1 MASACP
7 ECSFLR
13 EEFYYLSKNWHD
25 LGAVDRPV
33 RRQRPEVVM
42 REYLKSCFSRLFA
55 GDLSSFGGPSTEEP
69 VAGQIRAE
77 QICLVL
83 RNSPG
88 MMLAN
93 ACNATVLAIALS
105 QSPDGIYA
113 ALWAAVMVF
122 GSTVSGLKARSSWR
136 VTKPQSVSRG
146 SIHRLVRNAFISGA
160 MWAIVPIGFFEQA
173 NPGGQML
180 MTGLCAGL
188 LAGGAFAFAT
198 IPVAAI
204 GFMGPIFLGSAICI
218 ARAGDFVYLLIA
230 VLVVVYA
237 CVLLRG
243 VFAYSFEFTRRMI
256 AHLETEKAVRQDSL
270 TKLPNRFAFNE
281 RLEGALVRLAGS
293 GEECA
298 VLLLDLDHFKEVN
311 DQLGHLA
318 GDEFLTQLAARLRR
332 CTRDTDFAARIGGDE
347 FGIIAANIT
356 KLDEA
361 FKLAEEIVSTFD
373 HPFLIE
379 GRELVGAASIGI
391 SLAPRDGN
399 TSNDL
404 LKHADVALYRAKKAG
419 PGTVRFF
426 EPGDDASARE
436 RRELQGDLEGAI
448 ERNELFLVYQPFLSL
463 REHRITGFEA
473 LLRWRHPARGLL
485 SPIEFIAL
493 AEESGLIHSI
503 GDWVV
508 RRACKAL
515 SQWPANI
522 RVAVNVSAVQFQ
534 NANILQTFVRAL
546 AEARVTPGRLE
557 IEITESILLSKYD
570 SAPSV
575 LNSLLELGVTVA
587 LDDFGTGYSSLTY
600 LRRLPFS
607 RIKIDQS
614 FVRDMLVQP
623 DCAAIVKSVIG
634 LAQDLQIGVVAEG
647 VESAEQ
653 LDYLGQTNCDEVQGY
668 LIGRPVEADQVL
680 ALLDEQEQNGV
691 KQPALITKFG

>member
-1 MASACP
+1 
-7 ECSFLR
+7 
-13 EEFYYLSKNWHD
+13 
-25 LGAVDRPV
+25 
-33 RRQRPEVVM
+33 M
-42 REYLKSCFSRLFA
+42 REYLKSYFSGLFA
-55 GDLSSFGGPSTEEP
+55 GDLGSFGGPSTQEP

-93 ACNATVLAIALS
+93 SCNATVLAIALWP
-105 QSPDGIYA
+105 SPDGIYA

-122 GSTVSGLKARSSWR
+122 GSTVSGLKAQSSWQ
-136 VTKPQSVSRG
+136 VTKPQSVSRR
-146 SIHRLVRNAFISGA
+146 SIHRLVRNAFVSGG
-160 MWAIVPIGFFEQA
+160 MWAIVPIVFFEQA

-188 LAGGAFAFAT
+188 LAGGAFSFAT
-198 IPVAAI
+198 VPVAAI

-218 ARAGDFVYLLIA
+218 ARAGDFVYVLIA

-281 RLEGALVRLAGS
+281 RLEAALARLAGS

-298 VLLLDLDHFKEVN
+298 LLLLDLDHFKEVN

-318 GDEFLTQLAARLRR
+318 GDEFLTQLADRLRR
-332 CTRDTDFAARIGGDE
+332 CTGDTNFVARIGGDE
-347 FGIIAANIT
+347 FGVIAANIT

-361 FKLAEEIVSTFD
+361 FRLAEEIVASFA
-373 HPFLIE
+373 HPFQID
-379 GRELVGAASIGI
+379 GREIAGAASIGI

-404 LKHADVALYRAKKAG
+404 LKHADVALYRAKKTG
-419 PGTVRFF
+419 SGTIRFF
-426 EPGDDASARE
+426 EPDDDASARE
-436 RRELQGDLEGAI
+436 RRELQRDLEAAI
-448 ERNELFLVYQPFLSL
+448 ERDELFLVYQPFLDL
-463 REHRITGFEA
+463 RDNRVTGFEA
-473 LLRWRHPARGLL
+473 LLRWRHPVRGLVL
-485 SPIEFIAL
+485 PAEFIPI
-493 AEESGLIHSI
+493 AEESGLIHPI
-503 GDWVV
+503 GNWVV
-508 RRACKAL
+508 RQAIEAL
-515 SQWPANI
+515 SHWPADI
-522 RVAVNVSAVQFQ
+522 RVAVNVSAIQFH
-534 NANILQTFVRAL
+534 NANILQTFVSAL
-546 AEARVTPGRLE
+546 ADARVSPRRLE
-557 IEITESILLSKYD
+557 VEITESILLSKYE
-570 SAPSV
+570 SASSV
-575 LNSLLELGVTVA
+575 LNSLLELGVAVA
-587 LDDFGTGYSSLTY
+587 LDDFGTGFSSLTY

-614 FVRDMLVQP
+614 FVRDMLVRP

-634 LAQDLQIGVVAEG
+634 LARDLQISIVAEG

-653 LDYLGQTNCDEVQGY
+653 LDFLRQANCDEVQGY
-668 LIGRPVEADQVL
+668 FIGRPMEAGDVDVVL
-680 ALLDEQEQNGV
+680 GLRDGSTVARTR
-691 KQPALITKFG
+691 PSAKFG

>member
-1 MASACP
+1 M
-7 ECSFLR
+7 
-13 EEFYYLSKNWHD
+13 
-25 LGAVDRPV
+25 
-33 RRQRPEVVM
+33 
-42 REYLKSCFSRLFA
+42 FA
-55 GDLSSFGGPSTEEP
+55 GDLAAFGGPTTDEA

-88 MMLAN
+88 MMVAN
-93 ACNATVLAIALS
+93 ACNATVLAIALWK
-105 QSPDGIYA
+105 SPDGVYA

-122 GSTVSGLKARSSWR
+122 GSTASGLKARSSRR
-136 VTKPQSVSRG
+136 VAKPQSVSRRT
-146 SIHRLVRNAFISGA
+146 IHRLVRNAFILGG
-160 MWAIVPIGFFEQA
+160 MWAIVPLSFFEHA

-180 MTGLCAGL
+180 MTALCAGM

-198 IPVAAI
+198 IPIAAI

-218 ARAGDFVYLLIA
+218 ARNGDFVYVLIA
-230 VLVVVYA
+230 VLVISYA

-281 RLEGALVRLAGS
+281 SLEAALLRLASS

-298 VLLLDLDHFKEVN
+298 VLLLDLDRFKEVN
-311 DQLGHLA
+311 DQLGHVG
-318 GDEFLTQLAARLRR
+318 GDEFLTQLAVRLRR
-332 CTRDTDFAARIGGDE
+332 CTRETDIIARIGGDE
-347 FGIIAANIT
+347 FGLIAANIT

-373 HPFLIE
+373 QPFLIE
-379 GRELVGAASIGI
+379 GREIIGTASVGI
-391 SLAPRDGN
+391 SLAPRDGK
-399 TSNDL
+399 SANDL

-419 PGTVRFF
+419 PRTVRFF
-426 EPGDDASARE
+426 EPSDDASARE
-436 RRELQGDLEGAI
+436 RRALQSDLELAI
-448 ERNELFLVYQPFLSL
+448 ERDELFLVYQPFLDL
-463 REHRITGFEA
+463 RENRITGFEA
-473 LLRWRHPARGLL
+473 LLRWRHPVRGLV
-485 SPIEFIAL
+485 SPLEFIAL
-493 AEESGLIHSI
+493 AEETGLIHSI

-534 NANILQTFVRAL
+534 NANILQTFVSAL
-546 AEARVTPGRLE
+546 AEARVAPGRLE

-570 SAPSV
+570 SAASV

-600 LRRLPFS
+600 LRKLPFS

-634 LAQDLQIGVVAEG
+634 LAQDLKISVVAEG

-653 LDYLGQTNCDEVQGY
+653 LDYLRQSNCDEVQGY
-668 LIGRPVEADQVL
+668 LIGRAMAANQVL
-680 ALLDEQEQNGV
+680 ALLDEYQQSGV
-691 KQPALITKFG
+691 TQPGLMTKFG

>member
-1 MASACP
+1 
-7 ECSFLR
+7 
-13 EEFYYLSKNWHD
+13 
-25 LGAVDRPV
+25 
-33 RRQRPEVVM
+33 M
-42 REYLKSCFSRLFA
+42 RKDIRSYFSGLFA
-55 GDLSSFGGPSTEEP
+55 GNLASFGGPSADEA

-83 RNSPG
+83 RNSPS
-88 MMLAN
+88 MMVAN
-93 ACNATVLAIALS
+93 ACNATVLGIALWK
-105 QSPDGIYA
+105 SPDGIYA

-122 GSTVSGLKARSSWR
+122 GSTISGLKARSSWR
-136 VTKPQSVSRG
+136 VTKPQSVSRH

-160 MWAIVPIGFFEQA
+160 MWAVVPISFFEQA
-173 NPGGQML
+173 SPGGQML

-218 ARAGDFVYLLIA
+218 ARSGDFVYLLIA

-281 RLEGALVRLAGS
+281 GLEGALVKLAGS
-293 GEECA
+293 GEKFA
-298 VLLLDLDHFKEVN
+298 VLLFDLDGFKKVN
-311 DQLGHLA
+311 DQLGHPA
-318 GDEFLTQLAARLRR
+318 GDDFLTQLAVRLRR
-332 CTRDTDFAARIGGDE
+332 CTRDSDIIARIGGDE
-347 FGIIAANIT
+347 FGLIGANIT

-361 FKLAEEIVSTFD
+361 FKLAEEIVSIFD

-379 GRELVGAASIGI
+379 GREIAGAASVGI

-399 TSNDL
+399 TSDDL
-404 LKHADVALYRAKKAG
+404 LKHSDVALYRAKKAG
-419 PGTVRFF
+419 PGTIRFF
-426 EPGDDASARE
+426 EPSDDASARE
-436 RRELQGDLEGAI
+436 RRALQLDLEAAI
-448 ERNELFLVYQPFLSL
+448 ERDELFLVYQPFLDL
-463 REHRITGFEA
+463 RENRITGFEA
-473 LLRWRHPARGLL
+473 LLRWRHPVRGLI
-485 SPIEFIAL
+485 SPIEFVAL
-493 AEESGLIHSI
+493 AEQSGLIHSI

-508 RRACKAL
+508 RRACKTL
-515 SQWPANI
+515 SEWPGNI

-534 NANILQTFVRAL
+534 NANLLQTFVSAL

-600 LRRLPFS
+600 LRRLPFR

-634 LAQDLQIGVVAEG
+634 LAQDLQISVVAEG
-647 VESAEQ
+647 VESIEQ
-653 LDYLGQTNCDEVQGY
+653 LAYLRQTNCDEVQGY
-668 LIGRPVEADQVL
+668 LIGRPMEPNQVL
-680 ALLDEQEQNGV
+680 ALLDEAEQNGV
-691 KQPALITKFG
+691 KGPALITKFG

>member
-1 MASACP
+1 
-7 ECSFLR
+7 
-13 EEFYYLSKNWHD
+13 
-25 LGAVDRPV
+25 
-33 RRQRPEVVM
+33 
-42 REYLKSCFSRLFA
+42 LFA
-55 GDLSSFGGPSTEEP
+55 GDLAAFGGPSTDEA

-88 MMLAN
+88 MMAAN
-93 ACNATVLAIALS
+93 ACNATVLAIALWK
-105 QSPDGIYA
+105 SPDGIYA
-113 ALWAAVMVF
+113 ALWSAVMAF
-122 GSTVSGLKARSSWR
+122 GSTLSGLKARSSWR
-136 VTKPQSVSRG
+136 VTKPQSVSRAT
-146 SIHRLVRNAFISGA
+146 IHRLVRNAFILGG
-160 MWAIVPIGFFEQA
+160 MWAIVPISFFEHA

-180 MTGLCAGL
+180 MTGLCAGM

-218 ARAGDFVYLLIA
+218 ARSGDFVYWLIA
-230 VLVVVYA
+230 ILVIVYA
-237 CVLLRG
+237 CVLLRV

-281 RLEGALVRLAGS
+281 GLETALLRLASS

-298 VLLLDLDHFKEVN
+298 VLLLDLDRFKEVN

-332 CTRDTDFAARIGGDE
+332 CTRDTDIVARIGGDE
-347 FGIIAANIT
+347 FGLIAGNIT

-361 FKLAEEIVSTFD
+361 FKLAEEIISTFD

-379 GRELVGAASIGI
+379 GHEIIGAASIGI
-391 SLAPRDGN
+391 SLAPRDGK
-399 TSNDL
+399 TANDL

-419 PGTVRFF
+419 SGTIRFF
-426 EPGDDASARE
+426 EPSDDASARE
-436 RRELQGDLEGAI
+436 RRALQLDLEAAI
-448 ERNELFLVYQPFLSL
+448 ERDELFLVYQPFLDL
-463 REHRITGFEA
+463 RENRITGFEA
-473 LLRWRHPARGLL
+473 LLRWRHPARGLV
-485 SPIEFIAL
+485 SPPEFIAL

-503 GDWVV
+503 GDWAV
-508 RRACKAL
+508 RSACKAL

-570 SAPSV
+570 SAASV
-575 LNSLLELGVTVA
+575 LYSLLELGVTVA

-623 DCAAIVKSVIG
+623 DCAAIVKSVIA

-647 VESAEQ
+647 VESTEQ
-653 LDYLGQTNCDEVQGY
+653 LDYLRQTNCDEVQGY
-668 LIGRPVEADQVL
+668 LIGRPVEANQVL
-680 ALLDEQEQNGV
+680 ALLDEHGQNGV
-691 KQPALITKFG
+691 TQPALVTKFG

>member
-1 MASACP
+1 
-7 ECSFLR
+7 
-13 EEFYYLSKNWHD
+13 
-25 LGAVDRPV
+25 
-33 RRQRPEVVM
+33 
-42 REYLKSCFSRLFA
+42 LFA
-55 GDLSSFGGPSTEEP
+55 GDLAAFGGPSTDEA

-88 MMLAN
+88 MMAAN
-93 ACNATVLAIALS
+93 ACNATVLAIALWK
-105 QSPDGIYA
+105 SPDGIYA
-113 ALWAAVMVF
+113 ALWSAVMAF
-122 GSTVSGLKARSSWR
+122 GSTLSGLKARSSWR

-146 SIHRLVRNAFISGA
+146 TIHRLVRNAFILGG
-160 MWAIVPIGFFEQA
+160 MWAIVPISFFEQA

-180 MTGLCAGL
+180 MTGLCAGM

-218 ARAGDFVYLLIA
+218 ARSGDFVYWLIA
-230 VLVVVYA
+230 ILVIVYA
-237 CVLLRG
+237 CVLLRV

-281 RLEGALVRLAGS
+281 SLETALARLVS
-293 GEECA
+293 NGEQCA
-298 VLLLDLDHFKEVN
+298 VLLLDLDRFKEVN

-318 GDEFLTQLAARLRR
+318 GDEFLTQLATRLRR
-332 CTRDTDFAARIGGDE
+332 STRDTDIAARIGGDE
-347 FGIIAANIT
+347 FGLIATNIT

-361 FKLAEEIVSTFD
+361 FKLAEEIISTFD
-373 HPFLIE
+373 HPFLVE
-379 GRELVGAASIGI
+379 GHEIVGAASIGI
-391 SLAPRDGN
+391 SLAPRDGK
-399 TSNDL
+399 TPNDL

-419 PGTVRFF
+419 SGTIRFF
-426 EPGDDASARE
+426 EPSDDASARE
-436 RRELQGDLEGAI
+436 RRALQLDLGAAI
-448 ERNELFLVYQPFLSL
+448 ERDQLFLLYQPFFDL
-463 REHRITGFEA
+463 RENRITGFEA
-473 LLRWRHPARGLL
+473 LVRWHHPARGLV
-485 SPIEFIAL
+485 SPLEFIAL

-508 RRACKAL
+508 RGACKAL
-515 SQWPANI
+515 AQLPANI

-546 AEARVTPGRLE
+546 AESRVSPGRLE

-570 SAPSV
+570 SAASV
-575 LNSLLELGVTVA
+575 LNALLELGVTVA

-623 DCAAIVKSVIG
+623 DCAAIVKSVIA
-634 LAQDLQIGVVAEG
+634 LAQDLKIGVVAEG

-653 LDYLGQTNCDEVQGY
+653 LEYLRQTHCDEVQGY
-668 LIGRPVEADQVL
+668 LIGRPVEANQAL
-680 ALLDEQEQNGV
+680 ASLDVQNGIT
-691 KQPALITKFG
+691 QPSLVMKLG

>member
-1 MASACP
+1 
-7 ECSFLR
+7 
-13 EEFYYLSKNWHD
+13 
-25 LGAVDRPV
+25 
-33 RRQRPEVVM
+33 
-42 REYLKSCFSRLFA
+42 
-55 GDLSSFGGPSTEEP
+55 

-93 ACNATVLAIALS
+93 ACNATVLAIALWK
-105 QSPDGIYA
+105 SPDGIYA

-122 GSTVSGLKARSSWR
+122 GSALSGLKARSSWR
-136 VTKPQSVSRG
+136 VTKPQSVSRRT
-146 SIHRLVRNAFISGA
+146 IHRLVRNAFILGG
-160 MWAIVPIGFFEQA
+160 MWAVVPVSFFEHA

-180 MTGLCAGL
+180 MTALCAGM

-218 ARAGDFVYLLIA
+218 ARNGDFVYLLIA
-230 VLVVVYA
+230 VLVVSYA

-281 RLEGALVRLAGS
+281 SLEAALVRLAAS
-293 GEECA
+293 GEEFA

-332 CTRDTDFAARIGGDE
+332 CTRDSDIVARIGGDE
-347 FGIIAANIT
+347 FGLIAANIT
-356 KLDEA
+356 RLDEV
-361 FKLAEEIVSTFD
+361 FELAREIISSFEA
-373 HPFLIE
+373 PFLIE
-379 GRELVGAASIGI
+379 GHEIVGAASIGI
-391 SLAPRDGN
+391 SLAPRDGK
-399 TSNDL
+399 TPNDV

-419 PGTVRFF
+419 PGTIRFF
-426 EPGDDASARE
+426 EPSDDASARE
-436 RRELQGDLEGAI
+436 RRALQVDLEAAI
-448 ERNELFLVYQPFLSL
+448 ERDELFLVYQPFLDL
-463 REHRITGFEA
+463 RENRITGFEA
-473 LLRWRHPARGLL
+473 LLRWRHSVRGLV
-485 SPIEFIAL
+485 SPLEFIAL
-493 AEESGLIHSI
+493 AEESGLIHPI

-508 RRACKAL
+508 RRACQAL
-515 SQWPANI
+515 AQWPANI

-534 NANILQTFVRAL
+534 NANILQTFVKAL
-546 AEARVTPGRLE
+546 ADSRVAPGRLE

-570 SAPSV
+570 SAASV

-623 DCAAIVKSVIG
+623 DCAAIVKSVIA
-634 LAQDLQIGVVAEG
+634 LARDLGIGVVAEG
-647 VESAEQ
+647 VESTEQ
-653 LDYLGQTNCDEVQGY
+653 LDYLRQTNCDEVQGY
-668 LIGRPVEADQVL
+668 LIGRPVQANDVL
-680 ALLDEQEQNGV
+680 ALLGDHAQNGV
-691 KQPALITKFG
+691 TQSTRVTKFG

>member
-1 MASACP
+1 
-7 ECSFLR
+7 
-13 EEFYYLSKNWHD
+13 
-25 LGAVDRPV
+25 
-33 RRQRPEVVM
+33 
-42 REYLKSCFSRLFA
+42 LFA
-55 GDLSSFGGPSTEEP
+55 GDLAAFGGPSKDEA

-88 MMLAN
+88 MMAAN
-93 ACNATVLAIALS
+93 ACNATVLAIALWK
-105 QSPDGIYA
+105 SPDGIYA
-113 ALWAAVMVF
+113 ALWSAVMAF
-122 GSTVSGLKARSSWR
+122 GSTLSGLKARSSWR
-136 VTKPQSVSRG
+136 VTKPQSVSRAT
-146 SIHRLVRNAFISGA
+146 IHRLVRNAFILGG
-160 MWAIVPIGFFEQA
+160 MWAIVPISFFEHA

-180 MTGLCAGL
+180 MTGLCAGM

-218 ARAGDFVYLLIA
+218 ARSGDFVYWLIA
-230 VLVVVYA
+230 ILVIVYA
-237 CVLLRG
+237 CVLLRV

-281 RLEGALVRLAGS
+281 GLETALLRLASS

-298 VLLLDLDHFKEVN
+298 VLLLDLDRFKEVN

-332 CTRDTDFAARIGGDE
+332 CTRDADIVARIGGDE
-347 FGIIAANIT
+347 FGLIAGNIT

-361 FKLAEEIVSTFD
+361 FKLAEEIISTFD

-379 GRELVGAASIGI
+379 GHEIIGAASIGI
-391 SLAPRDGN
+391 SLAPRDGK
-399 TSNDL
+399 TANDL

-419 PGTVRFF
+419 SGTIRFF
-426 EPGDDASARE
+426 EPSDDASARE
-436 RRELQGDLEGAI
+436 RRALQLDLEAAI
-448 ERNELFLVYQPFLSL
+448 ERDELFLVYQPFLDL
-463 REHRITGFEA
+463 RENRITGFEA
-473 LLRWRHPARGLL
+473 LLRWRHPARGLV
-485 SPIEFIAL
+485 SPPEFIAL

-503 GDWVV
+503 GDWAV
-508 RRACKAL
+508 RSACKAL

-570 SAPSV
+570 SAASV
-575 LNSLLELGVTVA
+575 LYSLLELGVTVA

-623 DCAAIVKSVIG
+623 DCAAIVKSVIA

-647 VESAEQ
+647 VESTEQ
-653 LDYLGQTNCDEVQGY
+653 LDYLRQTNCDEVQGY
-668 LIGRPVEADQVL
+668 LIGRPVEANQVL
-680 ALLDEQEQNGV
+680 ALLDEHGQNGV
-691 KQPALITKFG
+691 TQPALVTKFG

>member
-1 MASACP
+1 MP
-7 ECSFLR
+7 E
-13 EEFYYLSKNWHD
+13 N
-25 LGAVDRPV
+25 
-33 RRQRPEVVM
+33 
-42 REYLKSCFSRLFA
+42 LKSYFSRLFA
-55 GDLSSFGGPSTEEP
+55 GDLGAFGGPSTEEG

-93 ACNATVLAIALS
+93 ACNATVLAIALWK
-105 QSPDGIYA
+105 SPDGIYA

-122 GSTVSGLKARSSWR
+122 GSTLSGFKARSSWR
-136 VTKPQSVSRG
+136 VTKPQSVSRRTM
-146 SIHRLVRNAFISGA
+146 HRLARNASILGG
-160 MWAIVPIGFFEQA
+160 MWAIVPIVFFGPA
-173 NPGGQML
+173 NAGGQIL
-180 MTGLCAGL
+180 MTALCAGM

-204 GFMGPIFLGSAICI
+204 GFMGPLFLGSAICI
-218 ARAGDFVYLLIA
+218 ARNGDFVYLLIA

-243 VFAYSFEFTRRMI
+243 VLAYSFEFTRRMI

-281 RLEGALVRLAGS
+281 SLETALVRLASS

-298 VLLLDLDHFKEVN
+298 VLLLDLDRFKDVN
-311 DQLGHLA
+311 DQLGHPA
-318 GDEFLTQLAARLRR
+318 GDEFLSQLAVRLRR
-332 CTRDTDFAARIGGDE
+332 CTRDPDFVARIGGDE
-347 FGIIAANIT
+347 FGLIAAKIT

-361 FKLAEEIVSTFD
+361 FKRAEEIVSIFD

-379 GRELVGAASIGI
+379 GREIVGGASIGI
-391 SLAPRDGN
+391 SLAPRDGD

-419 PGTVRFF
+419 SGAIRFF
-426 EPGDDASARE
+426 EPSDDASARE
-436 RRELQGDLEGAI
+436 RRELRRDLEVAI
-448 ERNELFLVYQPFLSL
+448 ERNELFLVYQPFLDL
-463 REHRITGFEA
+463 RENRVTGFEA
-473 LLRWRHPARGLL
+473 LLRWRHPVRGLI
-485 SPIEFIAL
+485 SPAEFIPI

-503 GDWVV
+503 GNWVV
-508 RRACKAL
+508 RRASEAL

-522 RVAVNVSAVQFQ
+522 RVAVNASAVQFQ
-534 NANILQTFVRAL
+534 NATILQTFVSAL
-546 AEARVTPGRLE
+546 ADAQVSPQRLE
-557 IEITESILLSKYD
+557 IEITESILLSKYE
-570 SAPSV
+570 SASSV

-587 LDDFGTGYSSLTY
+587 LDDFGTGFSSLTY
-600 LRRLPFS
+600 LRKLPFS

-614 FVRDMLVQP
+614 FVRDMLIRP

-634 LAQDLQIGVVAEG
+634 LARDLQISIVAEG

-653 LDYLGQTNCDEVQGY
+653 LNFLRQANCDEVQGNF
-668 LIGRPVEADQVL
+668 IGRPVEAGHVL
-680 ALLDEQEQNGV
+680 AFLGRHGENDVGWRRPNAKVG
-691 KQPALITKFG
+691 

>member
-1 MASACP
+1 
-7 ECSFLR
+7 
-13 EEFYYLSKNWHD
+13 
-25 LGAVDRPV
+25 
-33 RRQRPEVVM
+33 M
-42 REYLKSCFSRLFA
+42 RTYLKSYFSRLFA
-55 GDLSSFGGPSTEEP
+55 GDLAAFGGPSTDEA

-88 MMLAN
+88 MMAAN
-93 ACNATVLAIALS
+93 ACNATVLAIALWK
-105 QSPDGIYA
+105 SPDGIYA
-113 ALWAAVMVF
+113 ALWSAVMAF
-122 GSTVSGLKARSSWR
+122 GSTLSGLKARSSWR
-136 VTKPQSVSRG
+136 VTKPQSVSRAT
-146 SIHRLVRNAFISGA
+146 IHRLVRNAFILGG
-160 MWAIVPIGFFEQA
+160 MWAIVPISFFEHA

-180 MTGLCAGL
+180 MTGLCAGM

-218 ARAGDFVYLLIA
+218 ARSGDFVYWLIA
-230 VLVVVYA
+230 VLVIVYA
-237 CVLLRG
+237 CVLLRV

-281 RLEGALVRLAGS
+281 SLETALVRLAGS
-293 GEECA
+293 GEEFA
-298 VLLLDLDHFKEVN
+298 ILLLDLDRFKEVN

-318 GDEFLTQLAARLRR
+318 GDEFLTQLAGRLRR
-332 CTRDTDFAARIGGDE
+332 CTRDSDIVARIGGDE
-347 FGIIAANIT
+347 FGLIAANVT

-361 FKLAEEIVSTFD
+361 FKLAEEIIASFN
-373 HPFLIE
+373 HPFLVE
-379 GRELVGAASIGI
+379 GHEIVGAAGIGI
-391 SLAPRDGN
+391 SLAPRDG
-399 TSNDL
+399 TTPNDL

-419 PGTVRFF
+419 PGTIRFF
-426 EPGDDASARE
+426 ERSDDASARE
-436 RRELQGDLEGAI
+436 RRALQLDLETAI
-448 ERNELFLVYQPFLSL
+448 EKDELFLVYQPFLNL
-463 REHRITGFEA
+463 RENRITGFEA
-473 LLRWRHPARGLL
+473 LLRWRHPARGLV
-485 SPIEFIAL
+485 SPLEFIAL

-515 SQWPANI
+515 SQWPVNI

-546 AEARVTPGRLE
+546 AEARVAPRRLE

-570 SAPSV
+570 SAASV
-575 LNSLLELGVTVA
+575 LNALLELGVTVA

-614 FVRDMLVQP
+614 FVRDMLAQP
-623 DCAAIVKSVIG
+623 DCAAIVKSVVA
-634 LAQDLQIGVVAEG
+634 LAQDLKIGVVAEG
-647 VESAEQ
+647 VESTEQ
-653 LDYLGQTNCDEVQGY
+653 LDYLRQTNCDEVQGY
-668 LIGRPVEADQVL
+668 LIGRAVEADQVL
-680 ALLDEQEQNGV
+680 ALLDGHEQNDIAP
-691 KQPALITKFG
+691 PALAAKFG

>member
-1 MASACP
+1 
-7 ECSFLR
+7 
-13 EEFYYLSKNWHD
+13 
-25 LGAVDRPV
+25 V
-33 RRQRPEVVM
+33 RT
-42 REYLKSCFSRLFA
+42 YLKSYFSRLFA
-55 GDLSSFGGPSTEEP
+55 GDLAAFGGPSTDEA

-88 MMLAN
+88 MMAAN
-93 ACNATVLAIALS
+93 ACNATVLAIALWK
-105 QSPDGIYA
+105 SPDGIYA
-113 ALWAAVMVF
+113 ALWSAVMAF
-122 GSTVSGLKARSSWR
+122 GSTLSGLKARSSWR
-136 VTKPQSVSRG
+136 VTKPQSVSRAT
-146 SIHRLVRNAFISGA
+146 IHRLVRNAFILGG
-160 MWAIVPIGFFEQA
+160 MWAIVPISFFEHA

-180 MTGLCAGL
+180 MTGLCAGM

-218 ARAGDFVYLLIA
+218 ARSGDFVYWLIA
-230 VLVVVYA
+230 ILVIVYA
-237 CVLLRG
+237 CVLLRV

-281 RLEGALVRLAGS
+281 GLETALLRLASS

-298 VLLLDLDHFKEVN
+298 VLLLDLDRFKEVN

-332 CTRDTDFAARIGGDE
+332 CTRDADIVARIGGDE
-347 FGIIAANIT
+347 FGLIAGNIT

-361 FKLAEEIVSTFD
+361 FKLAEEIISTFD

-379 GRELVGAASIGI
+379 GHEIIGAASIGI
-391 SLAPRDGN
+391 SLAPRDGK
-399 TSNDL
+399 TANDL

-419 PGTVRFF
+419 SGTIRFF
-426 EPGDDASARE
+426 EPSDDASARE
-436 RRELQGDLEGAI
+436 RRALQLDLEAAI
-448 ERNELFLVYQPFLSL
+448 ERDELFLVYQPFLDL
-463 REHRITGFEA
+463 RENRITGFEA
-473 LLRWRHPARGLL
+473 LLRWRHPARGLV
-485 SPIEFIAL
+485 SPPEFIAL

-503 GDWVV
+503 GDWAV
-508 RRACKAL
+508 RSACKAL

-570 SAPSV
+570 SAASV
-575 LNSLLELGVTVA
+575 LYSLLELGVTVA

-623 DCAAIVKSVIG
+623 DCAAIVKSVIA

-647 VESAEQ
+647 VESTEQ
-653 LDYLGQTNCDEVQGY
+653 LDYLRQTNCDEVQGY

-680 ALLDEQEQNGV
+680 ALLDEHGQNGGT
-691 KQPALITKFG
+691 QPALVTKFG

>member
-1 MASACP
+1 
-7 ECSFLR
+7 
-13 EEFYYLSKNWHD
+13 
-25 LGAVDRPV
+25 
-33 RRQRPEVVM
+33 
-42 REYLKSCFSRLFA
+42 
-55 GDLSSFGGPSTEEP
+55 
-69 VAGQIRAE
+69 
-77 QICLVL
+77 
-83 RNSPG
+83 
-88 MMLAN
+88 
-93 ACNATVLAIALS
+93 
-105 QSPDGIYA
+105 
-113 ALWAAVMVF
+113 
-122 GSTVSGLKARSSWR
+122 
-136 VTKPQSVSRG
+136 
-146 SIHRLVRNAFISGA
+146 
-160 MWAIVPIGFFEQA
+160 
-173 NPGGQML
+173 ML
-180 MTGLCAGL
+180 MTGLCAGM

-218 ARAGDFVYLLIA
+218 ARSGDFVYWLIA
-230 VLVVVYA
+230 ILVIVYA
-237 CVLLRG
+237 CVLLRV

-281 RLEGALVRLAGS
+281 GLETALLRLASS

-298 VLLLDLDHFKEVN
+298 VLLLDLDRFKEVN

-332 CTRDTDFAARIGGDE
+332 CTRDADIAARIGGDE
-347 FGIIAANIT
+347 FGLIAGNIT

-361 FKLAEEIVSTFD
+361 FKLAEEIISTFD

-399 TSNDL
+399 TSDDL
-404 LKHADVALYRAKKAG
+404 LKHSDVALYRAKKAG
-419 PGTVRFF
+419 PGTIRFF
-426 EPGDDASARE
+426 EPSDDASARE
-436 RRELQGDLEGAI
+436 RRALQLDLEAAI
-448 ERNELFLVYQPFLSL
+448 ERDELFLVYQPFLDL
-463 REHRITGFEA
+463 RENRITGFEA
-473 LLRWRHPARGLL
+473 LLRWRHPARGLV
-485 SPIEFIAL
+485 SPPEFIAL

-503 GDWVV
+503 GDWAV
-508 RRACKAL
+508 RSACKAL

-546 AEARVTPGRLE
+546 AEARITPGRLE

-570 SAPSV
+570 SAVSV

-623 DCAAIVKSVIG
+623 DCAAIVKSVIA

-647 VESAEQ
+647 VESTEQ
-653 LDYLGQTNCDEVQGY
+653 LDYLRQTNCDEVQGY

-680 ALLDEQEQNGV
+680 ALLDEHGQNGV
-691 KQPALITKFG
+691 TQPALVTKFG

>member
-1 MASACP
+1 MRQN
-7 ECSFLR
+7 LK
-13 EEFYYLSKNWHD
+13 FY
-25 LGAVDRPV
+25 
-33 RRQRPEVVM
+33 
-42 REYLKSCFSRLFA
+42 FSRLFA
-55 GDLSSFGGPSTEEP
+55 GDLGCFGGPSTEEA

-93 ACNATVLAIALS
+93 ACNATVLAIALWK
-105 QSPDGIYA
+105 SPDGIYA
-113 ALWAAVMVF
+113 ALWAVVMVF
-122 GSTVSGLKARSSWR
+122 GSALSGLKARSSWR
-136 VTKPQSVSRG
+136 VTKPQSVSRRT
-146 SIHRLVRNAFISGA
+146 IHRLVRNAFILGG
-160 MWAIVPIGFFEQA
+160 MWAVVPISFFEHA

-180 MTGLCAGL
+180 MTGLCAGM

-218 ARAGDFVYLLIA
+218 ARNGDFVYLLIA
-230 VLVVVYA
+230 VLVVSYA

-281 RLEGALVRLAGS
+281 SLESALVRLAAT
-293 GEECA
+293 GEKCA
-298 VLLLDLDHFKEVN
+298 LFLLDLDRFKEVN

-332 CTRDTDFAARIGGDE
+332 CTRDTDFVARIGGDE
-347 FGIIAANIT
+347 FGLIAANIT
-356 KLDEA
+356 LDEA
-361 FKLAEEIVSTFD
+361 FKLAEQIISTFE

-379 GRELVGAASIGI
+379 GREIVGAASIGI

-404 LKHADVALYRAKKAG
+404 LKHADVALYRAKRAG
-419 PGTVRFF
+419 SGAIRFF
-426 EPGDDASARE
+426 EPSDDASARE
-436 RRELQGDLEGAI
+436 RRELQRDLETAI
-448 ERNELFLVYQPFLSL
+448 ERGEFFLVYQPFLDL
-463 REHRITGFEA
+463 RENRVTGFEA
-473 LLRWRHPARGLL
+473 LLRWRHPVRGLVL
-485 SPIEFIAL
+485 PAEFIPI

-503 GDWVV
+503 GNWVV
-508 RRACKAL
+508 RRASEAL
-515 SQWPANI
+515 SHWPANVRI
-522 RVAVNVSAVQFQ
+522 AVNVSAVQFQ
-534 NANILQTFVRAL
+534 NANILQTFVSAL
-546 AEARVTPGRLE
+546 ADARVSPQRLE
-557 IEITESILLSKYD
+557 IEITESMLLSKYE
-570 SAPSV
+570 SASSV

-587 LDDFGTGYSSLTY
+587 LDDFGTGFSSLTY

-614 FVRDMLVQP
+614 FVRDMLIRP

-634 LAQDLQIGVVAEG
+634 LARDLQIGIVAEG

-653 LDYLGQTNCDEVQGY
+653 LDFLRRANCDEVQGY
-668 LIGRPVEADQVL
+668 FIGRPVEAGHVPAIL
-680 ALLDEQEQNGV
+680 GPRDESD
-691 KQPALITKFG
+691 ITWPRSTAKFGRV